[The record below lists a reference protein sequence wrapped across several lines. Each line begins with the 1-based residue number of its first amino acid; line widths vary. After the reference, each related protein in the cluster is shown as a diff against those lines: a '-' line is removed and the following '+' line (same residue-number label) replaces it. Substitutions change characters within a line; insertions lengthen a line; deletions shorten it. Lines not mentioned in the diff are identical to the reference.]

1 MNTETQEQPIEEID
15 YSDLI
20 ATSLEQSDSVALNAL
35 LGSITISEALRELL
49 LFSMERLTV
58 RLKAINIVIR
68 NANPEL

>member
-35 LGSITISEALRELL
+35 LGSVTISEAAVQPRPLIIHRIDE
-49 LFSMERLTV
+49 T
-58 RLKAINIVIR
+58 
-68 NANPEL
+68 